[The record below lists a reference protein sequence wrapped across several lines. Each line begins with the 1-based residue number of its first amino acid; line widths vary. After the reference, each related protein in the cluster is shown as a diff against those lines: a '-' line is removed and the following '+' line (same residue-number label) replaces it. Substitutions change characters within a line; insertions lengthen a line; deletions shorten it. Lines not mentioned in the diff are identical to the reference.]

1 MRKKQFS
8 KKLSLNKETVA
19 NLDKNS
25 LNGIVA
31 GADSDPGST
40 CNKCITEDAFCE
52 PTKTA
57 CTGPYC
63 PTNQYDCTQAATCE
77 GWTCDFPYTCGTC

>member
-1 MRKKQFS
+1 MKKKTFA
-8 KKLSLNKETVA
+8 KKLSLNKRTVV
-19 NLDKNS
+19 NLDKNTLS
-25 LNGIVA
+25 GVVA

-40 CNKCITEDAFCE
+40 CKWCPSENIFCE

-63 PTNQYDCTQAATCE
+63 PTNQYDCTQAQTCE
-77 GWTCDFPYTCGTC
+77 GWTCD